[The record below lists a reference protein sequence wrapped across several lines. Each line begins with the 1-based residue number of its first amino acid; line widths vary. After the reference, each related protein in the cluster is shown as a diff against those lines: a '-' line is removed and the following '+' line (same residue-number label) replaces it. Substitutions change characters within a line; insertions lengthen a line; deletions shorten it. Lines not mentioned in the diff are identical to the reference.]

1 MISPEQVGE
10 RFLTVHHRMRRA
22 VDEGMTACG
31 LTLTRTKVLDQLHR
45 RGPTRPG
52 VLATE
57 FGVAPRTITDIVD
70 GLERDGLAT
79 RHADPADRRAS
90 LVALTR
96 EGDAALAVAGAE
108 RERLLQH
115 VFGSLDASDRATLV
129 RLLDILDDA
138 AAALIAGAA
147 SPRSDDR
154 ARSAAPHPERQAP
167 GTRPIPTQQRR

>member
-1 MISPEQVGE
+1 MISPEQAGE

-31 LTLTRTKVLDQLHR
+31 LTLTRTKVLAQLHH

-70 GLERDGLAT
+70 GLERDGLVT

-90 LVALTR
+90 LVGLTG
-96 EGDAALAVAGAE
+96 EGEAALAVAGAE
-108 RERLLQH
+108 RERLLQR
-115 VFGSLDASDRATLV
+115 VFGALTASDRATLV
-129 RLLDILDDA
+129 RLLGVLDA
-138 AAALIAGAA
+138 AAAALLADAPC
-147 SPRSDDR
+147 PRSGDR
-154 ARSAAPHPERQAP
+154 GMSAAPPPGRQAP
-167 GTRPIPTQQRR
+167 GTRPLPTQQRR